1 MRVHPS
7 TISPKATKFQ
17 LPVAIA
23 LILCVGAYNFWGGKT
38 VVRAPEEKKIEVV
51 VAKEKIEAGTPLEKA
66 KVALELRPVST
77 LPSDAITSL
86 DNLKNKVAAGPI
98 PAGYPLAVA
107 LLAEPAKLLP
117 VSAVSKEPV
126 KPEDP
131 SEILLK
137 QLEGTTVSI
146 SLSFP
151 VEPPGRGSRL
161 AVTLPSPQG
170 DTLVLVPESWVEKT
184 VGNQA
189 TLRVTAD
196 EALFL
201 QSARTLGGFGFVSLA
216 SDGPSPYQ
224 DKAIKNIED
233 LRKLL
238 NINKTGPTPDN
249 PSSPG
254 QKKGCVRTGSAWMT
268 SEMVKYWI
276 CADGSIERDDGE
288 PIH

>member
-7 TISPKATKFQ
+7 TMSPKATKFQ
-17 LPVAIA
+17 LPIAIA
-23 LILCVGAYNFWGGKT
+23 LILCVGSYNFWGGKT

-51 VAKEKIEAGTPLEKA
+51 VAKDKIEAGTPLEKA

-107 LLAEPAKLLP
+107 LLAEPAKMLP
-117 VSAVSKEPV
+117 VNPAPKDSGKE
-126 KPEDP
+126 EDP
-131 SEILLK
+131 NEILLK
-137 QLEGTTVSI
+137 QLEPSTVAI

-151 VEPPGRGSRL
+151 VDPPGRGSRL

-170 DTLVLVPESWVEKT
+170 DTLVLVPESWVEKAN
-184 VGNQA
+184 GNQA
-189 TLRVTAD
+189 TLRVSAD

-238 NINKTGPTPDN
+238 NVNK
-249 PSSPG
+249 SSPSTEG
-254 QKKGCVRTGSAWMT
+254 ASPTSQKKGCVRTGSAWMT

-276 CADGSIERDDGE
+276 CADGGIERDDGQ